1 MSERYLL
8 DTNIISHMMRDANG
22 MAAQHF
28 ILMAQRPDAPDV
40 CTSVVVQCELL
51 FGLTRKPNPRLEMA
65 YERVIQSVEV
75 LSLDGEIAIYYARLR
90 AELEAQG
97 TSIGPNDT
105 LIAAHALALD
115 ATLISG
121 DAQFRRVPGLRVENW
136 LAPENQQITSL

>member
-22 MAAQHF
+22 MAARHF
-28 ILMAQRPDAPDV
+28 ILMAQRPDSPDV

-97 TSIGPNDT
+97 TPIGPNDT

-121 DAQFRRVPGLRVENW
+121 DAEFRRVPGLRVENW
-136 LAPENQQITSL
+136 LAGVSA

>member
-22 MAAQHF
+22 MAARHF
-28 ILMAQRPDAPDV
+28 ILMAQRPDSPDV

-97 TSIGPNDT
+97 TPIGPNDT

-121 DAQFRRVPGLRVENW
+121 DAEFRRVPGLRVENW
-136 LAPENQQITSL
+136 LANTT